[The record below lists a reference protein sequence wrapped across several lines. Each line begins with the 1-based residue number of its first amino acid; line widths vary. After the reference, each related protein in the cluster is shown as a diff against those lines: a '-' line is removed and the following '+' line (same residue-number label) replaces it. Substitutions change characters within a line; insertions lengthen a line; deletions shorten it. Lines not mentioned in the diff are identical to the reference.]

1 MRAVVNHEKY
11 GEIVYK
17 ESFWTGRKNLSIN
30 GNALKCESKNMFS
43 YDNGESKIIVTVFGN
58 FVKGAKV
65 KINDE
70 KIQIVP
76 NIKWYEVALGVIMF
90 AFFIVWGNVPQLC
103 AMFPIVGGAIG
114 GFVSALFGIG
124 GVVTMKFMKKI
135 WMKLV
140 VWVVCFGAALGINY
154 GLAIAILTILV

>member
-76 NIKWYEVALGVIMF
+76 NPVRSTDGKRGRHDQLFF
-90 AFFIVWGNVPQLC
+90 AP
-103 AMFPIVGGAIG
+103 P
-114 GFVSALFGIG
+114 S
-124 GVVTMKFMKKI
+124 KR
-135 WMKLV
+135 
-140 VWVVCFGAALGINY
+140 
-154 GLAIAILTILV
+154 